1 MLSVFA
7 WVLLSPVGAHAQSG
21 EVPRTEGLLAPHEE
35 ATLLARL
42 ELVAGQTLHGA
53 AQGLFIVGIADETG
67 VAPVTSLVGGLA
79 GGVGSFYFTRKG
91 ISQGP
96 AMAIN
101 AGTYWGMAN
110 GLFFFLPRGELRTE
124 ARWGSM
130 LVFTTAG
137 TGLGILIASELRPR
151 AGQVALTNS
160 AGFWSGAVATYLL
173 MASNQHREPRLFS
186 LIQASTDAGLLG
198 GMVLSIFLPTSRLR
212 MLLIDVGGVLGTL
225 FGAGLSVVLANDF
238 DLPTFGACAAG
249 STLAGLALATYL
261 TRDVDRNDAPAVSL
275 MPLVGRKGELGLM
288 MGARF

>member
-1 MLSVFA
+1 MWVVFA
-7 WVLLSPVGAHAQSG
+7 GVVLSPLEVHAQAG
-21 EVPRTEGLLAPHEE
+21 EVPRPEGLLAPHEE

-42 ELVAGQTLHGA
+42 ELVAGQTLHGV
-53 AQGLFIVGIADETG
+53 AQGLYISGIADEED

-79 GGVGSFYFTRKG
+79 GGVGSFFLTRKG
-91 ISQGP
+91 ISHGP

-110 GLFFFLPRGELRTE
+110 GLFFFLPRTSLSTE

-137 TGLGILIASELRPR
+137 AGLGILIASELRPR

-160 AGFWSGAVATYLL
+160 AGFWSGTLATYLL
-173 MASNQHREPRLFS
+173 MASDRHREPRFFS
-186 LIQASTDAGLLG
+186 LIQTSLDAGLVG
-198 GMVLSIFLPTSRLR
+198 GMVLSMFLHTSRLR
-212 MLLIDVGGVLGTL
+212 MLLIDLGGVLGSL
-225 FGAGLSVVLANDF
+225 FGAGLSVVLADGY
-238 DLPTFGACAAG
+238 DIPTLGACAAG

-261 TRDVDRNDAPAVSL
+261 TRDVDRDEAPAVSV

>member
-1 MLSVFA
+1 V
-7 WVLLSPVGAHAQSG
+7 
-21 EVPRTEGLLAPHEE
+21 TEGLLAPHEE

-42 ELVAGQTLHGA
+42 ELVAGQTLHGV
-53 AQGLFIVGIADETG
+53 AQGLYISGVADEEDI
-67 VAPVTSLVGGLA
+67 APVTTLVGGLV
-79 GGVGSFYFTRKG
+79 GGVGAFYFTRKG
-91 ISQGP
+91 ISHGP

-101 AGTYWGMAN
+101 AGTYWGMTN
-110 GLFFFLPRGELRTE
+110 GLLFFLPRGDLSTE
-124 ARWGSM
+124 ARWASM

-137 TGLGILIASELRPR
+137 TGLGIFIASELRPR

-160 AGFWSGAVATYLL
+160 AGFWSGALATYLL
-173 MASNQHREPRLFS
+173 MASNQSRDPRLFG

-198 GMVLSIFLPTSRLR
+198 GMVLSMFLDTSRFR

-225 FGAGLSVVLANDF
+225 FGTGLSVVLADGY
-238 DLPTFGACAAG
+238 DIPTFGACAAG

-261 TRDVDRNDAPAVSL
+261 TRDVDREDAPAVSF